1 MGLKKLLEQ
10 NKTAIVNRWFERVV
24 KSYAPDTAQFI
35 KNQKDPF
42 SNPLGNT
49 LSRGLAV
56 LFDQLL
62 AGPEAETVKRFLD
75 PIIRIRAV
83 QDYSPSQATAFI
95 LILKN
100 IIRDILKSELAD
112 SRIANELLQF
122 DLQIDSLSLAA
133 FDMYMACR
141 EKIYDLK
148 ANSEKNKVYRALE
161 RAGLITEAP
170 ERDPG
175 LQQN

>member
-1 MGLKKLLEQ
+1 MRLKKLLEQ
-10 NKTAIVNRWFERVV
+10 NKKAIVNQWFERVV
-24 KSYAPDTAQFI
+24 KTYAPDTAQFI

-42 SNPLGNT
+42 SNPLGNA
-49 LSRGLAV
+49 LSQGLAV

-62 AGPEAETVKRFLD
+62 AGPEAETVNKYLD

-83 QDYSPSQATAFI
+83 QNYSPSQATAFI

-100 IIRDILKSELAD
+100 IIRDILKDELKD

-122 DLQIDSLSLAA
+122 DLQIDALSLAA
-133 FDMYMACR
+133 FDIYVACK

-148 ANSEKNKVYRALE
+148 INLEKNKIYKAFE
-161 RAGLITEAP
+161 RAGLITETP
-170 ERDPG
+170 DQDPG
-175 LQQN
+175 LQGN

>member
-10 NKTAIVNRWFERVV
+10 KRTAIVNQWFERVV

-42 SNPLGNT
+42 SNPLGSA
-49 LSRGLAV
+49 LSKGLAI

-62 AGPEAETVKRFLD
+62 AGPETETVKKFLD

-100 IIRDILKSELAD
+100 IIRDNIKNELKD
-112 SRIANELLQF
+112 SRTANELLQF
-122 DLQIDSLSLAA
+122 ELKIDALSLAA
-133 FDMYMACR
+133 FDIYMACK

-148 ANSEKNKVYRALE
+148 SNVERNKVYKTLE
-161 RAGLITEAP
+161 RAGLITETP
-170 ERDPG
+170 EQDSG
-175 LQQN
+175 LQ